1 MALHFANDQL
11 GFAAAT
17 GSLLLRT
24 ADGGT
29 TWTPVPA
36 PISASMRAIHFFDAQ
51 NGIAVG
57 LGGEIIR
64 TSDPGLTW
72 TAQPSPTTNS
82 LLGLFA
88 RDNLLIAVP

>member
-1 MALHFANDQL
+1 
-11 GFAAAT
+11 
-17 GSLLLRT
+17 
-24 ADGGT
+24 
-29 TWTPVPA
+29 VPA

>member
-1 MALHFANDQL
+1 
-11 GFAAAT
+11 
-17 GSLLLRT
+17 
-24 ADGGT
+24 
-29 TWTPVPA
+29 
-36 PISASMRAIHFFDAQ
+36 MRAIHFFDAQ